1 MLRRYIVLM
10 LSVFLLLAFTTCAFG
25 QAKASAKIAGAA
37 APTWAAIEAQVR
49 KTWAE
54 RYATE
59 KIVTVAKVGE
69 ATFNDE
75 PGKSETYSTS
85 SSEFDWSDWSFHDN
99 SWSTTIKGRE
109 GSFLR
114 QMVDVTVERAN
125 QTKAK
130 FHVAAL
136 YKLVGKAW
144 TFAEMPVGQVE
155 ELAGAGSAAQ
165 PNDADAAK
173 MFAVAWANV
182 RPDFTVTGVKVTGKE
197 FHQYKANQWIT
208 YKLEIRAT
216 GTAKASSK
224 FKSKTVV
231 CKPQDFSSQLKW
243 DKAKSAWAADES
255 SIQTINE
262 DGVCEEE

>member
-1 MLRRYIVLM
+1 MPRRSFIWMLFVLV
-10 LSVFLLLAFTTCAFG
+10 LFSAAAYALV
-25 QAKASAKIAGAA
+25 QAKASAKVAGAA
-37 APTWAAIEAQVR
+37 APTWAAIEVQVR

-59 KIVTVAKVGE
+59 KIVTVARIGE
-69 ATFNDE
+69 PSFNDE
-75 PGKSETYSTS
+75 PGKTETMTTS

-109 GSFLR
+109 GSYLR
-114 QMVDVTVERAN
+114 QRVDVTVLRAN
-125 QTKAK
+125 QTKAV
-130 FHVAAL
+130 FHLAAL
-136 YKLVGKAW
+136 YKLVGKSW

-165 PNDADAAK
+165 PTDAEAAK
-173 MFAVAWANV
+173 IFAAAWASV
-182 RPDFTVTGVKVTGKE
+182 RPDFNVSGVKVTGKE

-208 YKLEIRAT
+208 YKLEVKAT

-224 FKSKTVV
+224 FKGKAVV
-231 CKPQDFSSQLKW
+231 CKPQDFSSQLKL
-243 DKAKSAWAADES
+243 DKAKSVWAADES